1 MPLSVDQPSKI
12 IVSSSTGGLIK
23 VSIVNTME
31 TKIVRINQT
40 AANNVTV
47 AGAIGAGPAGATG
60 AAGPTG
66 AQGPAGAQGDTGP
79 AGAQG
84 PAGTNGTDGTNGTNG
99 TDGTNGTNGVDGT
112 DGVDG
117 GNPVLTSAIT
127 ITNNDAAFAHMSSPI
142 ASGTSLETVVRDIL
156 EKYNITSISLQ
167 NVSRALQNTDGSY
180 ASFVNDTNGETVEVG
195 QGIKIQGFDYN
206 IGDNTQTADTSVVFY
221 ENNSVLESGF
231 SDDNAAK
238 ILATTITRDLTT
250 QSTRSYKVTAIDDG
264 SGSNNTITSGSMSF
278 RWYFRVRIGS
288 STSTAIAS
296 DNEAAALW
304 AQLTAPFDG
313 LVSQGDFQT
322 SGDAGM
328 DTQGKYTWIA
338 YPNAWGAPNQILLQ
352 GVTDVLSDFES
363 PVNYNLT
370 NDYGVTTS
378 YRFYRS
384 TYDDAFAVGQ
394 TLKVDF

>member
-1 MPLSVDQPSKI
+1 MPISVDQPKSIKI
-12 IVSSSTGGLIK
+12 SSENGDIIK
-23 VSIVNTME
+23 VSVVKGGTD
-31 TKIVRINQT
+31 TKVVVLNQ
-40 AANNVTV
+40 AANNNISV

-60 AAGPTG
+60 PQGPTG
-66 AQGPAGAQGDTGP
+66 AQGPQ
-79 AGAQG
+79 GAQG
-84 PAGTNGTDGTNGTNG
+84 PAGADGA
-99 TDGTNGTNGVDGT
+99 DGAAGAAGAQGDQGPAGPTGPTGPAGADGA
-112 DGVDG
+112 DG

-127 ITNNDAAFAHMSSPI
+127 ISNNDAAFAHMSSPI
-142 ASGTSLETVVRDIL
+142 ASGTSLEAVVRDIL

-167 NVSRALQNTDGSY
+167 NVSRALENTDGSY

-195 QGIKIQGFDYN
+195 RGIKIQGFDYN

-238 ILATTITRDLTT
+238 TLSSTITRDLTS
-250 QSTRSYKVTAIDDG
+250 QSTRSYKVTAIDNG
-264 SGSNNTITSGSMSF
+264 SGTNNTITSGSMNF
-278 RWYFRVRIGS
+278 RWYFRARIGS
-288 STSTAIAS
+288 STSTAITS
-296 DNEAAALW
+296 DSEAATLW
-304 AQLTAPFDG
+304 AQLTAPFDS
-313 LVSQGDFQT
+313 LVAQGDFQT
-322 SGDAGM
+322 SGDSGM

-338 YPNAWGAPNQILLQ
+338 YPNAWGTPNQILLQ
-352 GVTDVLSDFES
+352 GSTDVLSDFES